1 MSSIKRKRMSAPS
14 IKARKGGEPLVSLS
28 AYSTTMARILDPY
41 VDMIVVGDSV
51 GMVLYGLDSTMAVT
65 LDTLILH
72 GAAVVR
78 GSERACII
86 VDMPFGTYQE
96 SREAAFRNASRVMA
110 QTGCSAVKLE
120 GGIEMAE
127 TIRFLTERGVP
138 VMGHIGLMPQSV
150 QTAGGYG
157 ARGKSRDQ
165 SERLIADARA
175 VDEAG
180 AFGMVIESVIEPVAR
195 EITAQVSAVTIGIGA
210 SPACDGQTLVTEDLV
225 GLFSEFT
232 PPFVKRYIDLSPEI
246 AKAAKEFSDD
256 VRAHRFPG
264 PEHCFRPKLMD
275 ANPPPVKTN

>member
-1 MSSIKRKRMSAPS
+1 MSSIKRKRISVPA
-14 IKARKGGEPLVSLS
+14 IKARKGGETLVCLS
-28 AYSTTMARILDPY
+28 AYTVPMAQQLDPY
-41 VDMIVVGDSV
+41 VELMVVGDSV
-51 GMVLYGLDSTMAVT
+51 GMVFYGLDSTMAVT
-65 LDTLILH
+65 LDTMILH

-96 SREAAFRNASRVMA
+96 SPVQAFRNASRVMA
-110 QTGCSAVKLE
+110 QTGCSAVKIE

-165 SERLIADARA
+165 VERLLADAKA

-180 AFGMVIESVIEPVAR
+180 AFAMVIESVIEPVAR
-195 EITAQVSAVTIGIGA
+195 DITAQVSAVTIGIGA

-225 GLFSEFT
+225 GLFSDFT
-232 PPFVKRYIDLSPEI
+232 PPFVKRYANLGPEI
-246 AKAAKEFSDD
+246 GKAAKAFAED

-264 PEHCFRPKLMD
+264 PEHCFR
-275 ANPPPVKTN
+275 VKVG